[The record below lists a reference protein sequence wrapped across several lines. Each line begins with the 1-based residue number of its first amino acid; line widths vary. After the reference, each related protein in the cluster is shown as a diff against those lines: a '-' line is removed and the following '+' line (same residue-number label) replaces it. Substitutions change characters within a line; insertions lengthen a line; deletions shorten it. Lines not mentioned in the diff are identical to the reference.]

1 MGVSMCLQI
10 GYQYTYP
17 VHKIGLALSP
27 FVILYQ
33 HHSYMLRMHFLLI
46 SKSAC
51 MEKPKL
57 FTAAVFVY

>member
-10 GYQYTYP
+10 GYQETRP

-33 HHSYMLRMHFLLI
+33 HSPQLN
-46 SKSAC
+46 A
-51 MEKPKL
+51 
-57 FTAAVFVY
+57 TNAVSLARLHG